1 MARTADVTAT
11 RTKDSTAAPLPELA
25 APRFAAGWAA
35 AVYAVCTLL
44 LAYPALAGKF
54 LINPGSD
61 QYIAGYAFR
70 EFAAQSL
77 KTGHGFPLWNP
88 FIEGGL
94 PYVAAMHGDIFYPT
108 FLLRMVLPTDAAM
121 TWEFVIHLFLCG
133 LLTFL
138 FLRAW
143 RFEFY
148 AALIGGMAYMLGGSI
163 AGYASPGHDGKLF
176 VSTMLPAALLLLTR
190 GMRDSRSWAW
200 GGLAVVVGLAVLSP
214 HPQLLQYLLL
224 VSGSFALYVAFADH
238 PGIGR
243 LPRAVAIRR
252 LGLAAGA
259 VVLGG
264 LIGAIQYLPVIEYTP
279 WSPRAGGHDYATA
292 TSYSFPLEET
302 LNMYWPQFSG
312 ILTSYWGRN
321 GIHLHSDYFGVGV
334 LMLFGAAFGQLARS
348 TQKSF
353 RTFWLVAGLIS
364 LLWAYGGF
372 TPFFHIILAIV
383 PGTKFF
389 RAPSTIIY
397 ITAFAVAVL
406 AAIGTERLLAR
417 RVTTRYAIGWL
428 IGAGV
433 FGVLMSVGGY
443 TALVNGV
450 ANALATNFPAEMH
463 GQVTDYVLN
472 RAQPN
477 AGSAIAGVWRS
488 FLFAGVVAALMWG
501 YLTNR
506 IAARPAAIALA
517 AAVAIDL
524 WTIERLYWIFSEPAS
539 KLFATDPAIE
549 AIKADIA
556 KSGEPGRVIAERG
569 SASVVPMDPAFRG
582 DALMVHSLRIDGG
595 YHGNE
600 LGIYQQLIG
609 IDSGHVELSPTFWR
623 HENIQYLYTGADE
636 AFAAQ
641 ASTQLKLPAFTKL
654 AGPVRNAAG
663 SMVYSY
669 KLPIQNPFAWVASA
683 IVKAPQDQALATV
696 LDARFEP
703 RSVAIADT
711 SARDIQAV
719 QLQTLPPP
727 AVSHVRVASYAAG
740 AIDLSLDQ
748 PTTPGQA
755 LVVSEN
761 YFPGWQATVDGKRA
775 PVGRMNYNLIG
786 VALPQGARVVQLR
799 FDDAAY
805 EKGKRVTL
813 IAIVLAILLWVAG
826 AVIDRQYRTPMST
839 TA

>member
-1 MARTADVTAT
+1 MARTPDVTAT
-11 RTKDSTAAPLPELA
+11 PRSDPELA
-25 APRFAAGWAA
+25 APRFAVGWAA
-35 AVYAVCTLL
+35 LVYAVCTML

-54 LINPGSD
+54 LINPRSD
-61 QYIAGYAFR
+61 QFIAGYAFR
-70 EFAAQSL
+70 DFAAQSL
-77 KTGHGFPLWNP
+77 KSGHGFPLWNP

-108 FLLRMVLPTDAAM
+108 FLLRMALPTDAAM

-133 LLTFL
+133 LFTFL

-143 RFEFY
+143 RFGFY
-148 AALIGGMAYMLGGSI
+148 ASLIGGIAYMLGGSI

-190 GMRDSRSWAW
+190 GVRDGKAWAW
-200 GGLAVVVGLAVLSP
+200 GGLTVVVGLAVLSP
-214 HPQLLQYLLL
+214 HPQLLQYMLLT
-224 VSGSFALYVAFADH
+224 SGAFALYIAFAEH

-243 LPRAVAIRR
+243 LPRGVAVRR

-292 TSYSFPLEET
+292 TSYSFPIEET

-312 ILTSYWGRN
+312 ILSSYWGRN
-321 GIHLHSDYFGVGV
+321 SIHLHSDYFGVVV

-348 TQKSF
+348 TQRSF
-353 RTFWLVAGLIS
+353 RTFWIVTGAIA

-372 TPFFHIILAIV
+372 TPFFHVILAIV
-383 PGTKFF
+383 PGTKYF

-397 ITAFAVAVL
+397 VAAFSMAVL
-406 AAIGTERLLAR
+406 ASIGTERLLAR
-417 RVTTRYAIGWL
+417 RVTTRYAIGWV
-428 IGAGV
+428 IGAAV
-433 FGVLMSVGGY
+433 FGLLMSVGGY
-443 TALVNGV
+443 TALVNAV
-450 ANALATNFPAEMH
+450 ANSLAGNFPPEAH
-463 GQVTDYVLN
+463 AQVTDFVTS

-477 AGSAIAGVWRS
+477 TSSAIAGVWRS
-488 FLFAGVVAALMWG
+488 FLFVGVAAALMWA
-501 YLTNR
+501 YLGDR
-506 IAARPAAIALA
+506 IKARPAVIALA
-517 AAVAIDL
+517 AVLAIDL
-524 WTIERLYWIFSEPAS
+524 WTIERLYWIFSEPAA

-549 AIKADIA
+549 AIKSDIA
-556 KSGEPGRVIAERG
+556 KTGEPGRVIAESG
-569 SASVVPMDPAFRG
+569 SSAVVPTDPAFIG
-582 DALMVHSLRIDGG
+582 DGLMTHGLRINGG

-600 LGIYQQLIG
+600 LGIYKQLLEL
-609 IDSGHVELSPTFWR
+609 DSGRVELSPSFWR
-623 HENIQYLYTGADE
+623 HENIQYMYTGADE

-641 ASTQLKLPAFTKL
+641 ASAQLKLPTFTKL

-663 SMVYSY
+663 SMVYAY
-669 KLPIQNPFAWVASA
+669 KLPVLSPFSWVASA

-703 RSVAIADT
+703 TRVAIADT
-711 SARDIQAV
+711 SARDIHDV

-727 AVSHVRVASYAAG
+727 AASRPRVISYAPG
-740 AIDLSLDQ
+740 AIDFSLDQ
-748 PTTPGQA
+748 PAGPGQA

-761 YFPGWQATVDGKRA
+761 YFPGWSATVDGKSA

-786 VALPQGARVVQLR
+786 VALPAGARAIQLR

-805 EKGKRVTL
+805 EKGKRVT
-813 IAIVLAILLWVAG
+813 IVALVLTFLVWIGGAFVERRRRDSVPVA
-826 AVIDRQYRTPMST
+826 A
-839 TA
+839 

>member
-1 MARTADVTAT
+1 MARTSDVTT
-11 RTKDSTAAPLPELA
+11 RSTVPQDTSPPELA
-25 APRFAAGWAA
+25 APRFATGWAA
-35 AVYAVCTLL
+35 FVYAVCTML
-44 LAYPALAGKF
+44 LAYPALASQF
-54 LINPGSD
+54 LINPRSD

-77 KTGHGFPLWNP
+77 KSGHGFPLWNP

-108 FLLRMVLPTDAAM
+108 FLLRMVLPTDVAM
-121 TWEFVIHLFLCG
+121 TWEFIIHLFLCG

-143 RFEFY
+143 RFGFY
-148 AALIGGMAYMLGGSI
+148 AALFGGLAYMLGGSI

-190 GMRDSRSWAW
+190 GVRDGRGWAW

-224 VSGSFALYVAFADH
+224 VSGAFALYIAFAEH
-238 PGIGR
+238 QGVGR
-243 LPRAVAIRR
+243 LPRGLAIRR
-252 LGLAAGA
+252 LGFALGA

-279 WSPRAGGHDYATA
+279 WSPRAGGHDFTTA
-292 TSYSFPLEET
+292 TSYSFPIEET

-312 ILTSYWGRN
+312 ILGNYWGRN
-321 GIHLHSDYFGVGV
+321 SIHLHSDYFGVVV
-334 LMLFGAAFGQLARS
+334 LMLFGAAYGQLART

-353 RTFWLVAGLIS
+353 RTFWLATGVVA
-364 LLWAYGGF
+364 LLWAFGGF
-372 TPFFHIILAIV
+372 TPFFHVILAIV
-383 PGTKFF
+383 PGTKYF

-397 ITAFAVAVL
+397 VTAFSVAVFV
-406 AAIGTERLLAR
+406 AIGTERLLAR

-428 IGAGV
+428 VGAGV

-443 TALVNGV
+443 TALVNAV
-450 ANALATNFPAEMH
+450 ANSLASDYPPNAH
-463 GQVTDYVLN
+463 AQVVDYVMN

-477 AGSAIAGVWRS
+477 AGAAIAGVWRS
-488 FLFAGVVAALMWG
+488 FLFVGVAAALMWA
-501 YLTNR
+501 YLTDR
-506 IAARPAAIALA
+506 LKARPAAIALA
-517 AAVAIDL
+517 AALVVDL

-539 KLFATDPAIE
+539 KLFATDPAID

-556 KSGEPGRVIAERG
+556 KTGEPGRVIAESG
-569 SASVVPMDPAFRG
+569 STSVVAMDPAFRG
-582 DALMVHSLRIDGG
+582 DALMTHGLRIDGG

-600 LGIYQQLIG
+600 LGIYRQLLEL
-609 IDSGHVELSPTFWR
+609 DSGHVELSPSFWR

-641 ASTQLKLPAFTKL
+641 ASAQLKLPAFTKL

-663 SMVYSY
+663 SMIYAY
-669 KLPIQNPFAWVASA
+669 KLPLQNRFAWVASA
-683 IVKAPQDQALATV
+683 IVKAPQEQALATV

-703 RSVAIADT
+703 TRVAIADT
-711 SARDIQAV
+711 SARDIPGV
-719 QLQTLPPP
+719 QLQTLPAP
-727 AVSHVRVASYAAG
+727 AVSRVRVTSYGPG

-761 YFPGWQATVDGKRA
+761 YFPGWRATVDGRSA
-775 PVGRMNYNLIG
+775 PTGRMNYNLIG
-786 VALPQGARVVQLR
+786 VALPQGASAVQLR

-813 IAIVLAILLWVAG
+813 IAIALAVLLWVAG
-826 AVIDRQYRTPMST
+826 VVIDRSSSRDASR
-839 TA
+839 

>member
-1 MARTADVTAT
+1 MARTPDVTAT
-11 RTKDSTAAPLPELA
+11 PRSDPELA
-25 APRFAAGWAA
+25 APRFAVGWAA
-35 AVYAVCTLL
+35 LVYAVCTML

-54 LINPGSD
+54 LINPRSD
-61 QYIAGYAFR
+61 QFIAGYAFR
-70 EFAAQSL
+70 DFAAQSL
-77 KTGHGFPLWNP
+77 KSGHGFPLWNP

-108 FLLRMVLPTDAAM
+108 FLLRMALPTDAAM

-133 LLTFL
+133 LFTFL

-143 RFEFY
+143 RFGFY
-148 AALIGGMAYMLGGSI
+148 ASLIGGIAYMLGGSI

-190 GMRDSRSWAW
+190 GVRDGRAWAW
-200 GGLAVVVGLAVLSP
+200 GGLTVVVGLAVLSP
-214 HPQLLQYLLL
+214 HPQLLQYMLLT
-224 VSGSFALYVAFADH
+224 SGAFALYIAFAEH

-243 LPRAVAIRR
+243 LPRGVAVRR
-252 LGLAAGA
+252 LGFAAGA

-292 TSYSFPLEET
+292 TSYSFPIEET

-312 ILTSYWGRN
+312 ILSSYWGRN
-321 GIHLHSDYFGVGV
+321 SIHLHSDYFGVVV

-348 TQKSF
+348 TQRSF
-353 RTFWLVAGLIS
+353 RTFWIVTGAIA

-383 PGTKFF
+383 PGTKYF

-397 ITAFAVAVL
+397 VAAFSMAVL
-406 AAIGTERLLAR
+406 ASIGTERLLAR
-417 RVTTRYAIGWL
+417 RVTTRYAIGWV
-428 IGAGV
+428 IGAAV
-433 FGVLMSVGGY
+433 FGLLMSVGGY
-443 TALVNGV
+443 TALVNAV
-450 ANALATNFPAEMH
+450 ANSLAGNFPPEAH
-463 GQVTDYVLN
+463 AQVTDFVTS

-477 AGSAIAGVWRS
+477 TSSAIAGVWRS
-488 FLFAGVVAALMWG
+488 FLFVGVAAALMWA
-501 YLTNR
+501 YLGDR
-506 IAARPAAIALA
+506 IKARPAVIALA
-517 AAVAIDL
+517 AVLAIDL
-524 WTIERLYWIFSEPAS
+524 WTIERLYWIFSEPAA

-549 AIKADIA
+549 AIKSDIA
-556 KSGEPGRVIAERG
+556 KTGEPGRVIAESG
-569 SASVVPMDPAFRG
+569 SSAVVPTDPAFIG
-582 DALMVHSLRIDGG
+582 DGLMTHGLRINGG

-600 LGIYQQLIG
+600 LGIYKQLLEL
-609 IDSGHVELSPTFWR
+609 DSGRVELSPSFWR
-623 HENIQYLYTGADE
+623 HENIQYMYTGADE

-641 ASTQLKLPAFTKL
+641 ASAQLKLPTFTKL

-663 SMVYSY
+663 SMVYAY
-669 KLPIQNPFAWVASA
+669 KLPVLSPFSWVASA

-703 RSVAIADT
+703 TRVAIADT
-711 SARDIQAV
+711 SARDIHDV

-727 AVSHVRVASYAAG
+727 AASRPRVISYAPG
-740 AIDLSLDQ
+740 AIDFSLDQ
-748 PTTPGQA
+748 PAGPGQA

-761 YFPGWQATVDGKRA
+761 YFPGWSATVDGKSA

-786 VALPQGARVVQLR
+786 VALPAGARAIQLR

-805 EKGKRVTL
+805 EKGKRVT
-813 IAIVLAILLWVAG
+813 IVALVLTFLVWIGGAFVERRRRDSVPVA
-826 AVIDRQYRTPMST
+826 A
-839 TA
+839 

>member
-1 MARTADVTAT
+1 MARTPDVTAT
-11 RTKDSTAAPLPELA
+11 PRSDPELA
-25 APRFAAGWAA
+25 APRFAVGWAA
-35 AVYAVCTLL
+35 LVYAVCTML

-54 LINPGSD
+54 LINPRSD
-61 QYIAGYAFR
+61 QFIAGYAFR
-70 EFAAQSL
+70 DFAAQSL
-77 KTGHGFPLWNP
+77 KSGHGFPLWNP

-108 FLLRMVLPTDAAM
+108 FLLRMALPTDAAM

-133 LLTFL
+133 LFTFL

-143 RFEFY
+143 RFGFY
-148 AALIGGMAYMLGGSI
+148 ASLIGGIAYMLGGSI

-190 GMRDSRSWAW
+190 GVRDGKAWAW
-200 GGLAVVVGLAVLSP
+200 GGLTVVVGLAVLSP
-214 HPQLLQYLLL
+214 HPQLLQYMLLT
-224 VSGSFALYVAFADH
+224 SGAFALYIAFAEH

-243 LPRAVAIRR
+243 LPRGVAARR

-292 TSYSFPLEET
+292 TSYSFPIEET

-312 ILTSYWGRN
+312 MLSSYWGRN
-321 GIHLHSDYFGVGV
+321 SIHLHSDYFGVVV

-348 TQKSF
+348 TQRSF
-353 RTFWLVAGLIS
+353 RTFWIVTGAIA

-372 TPFFHIILAIV
+372 TPFFHVILAIV
-383 PGTKFF
+383 PGTKYF

-397 ITAFAVAVL
+397 VAAFSMAVL
-406 AAIGTERLLAR
+406 ASIGTERLLAR
-417 RVTTRYAIGWL
+417 RVTTRYAIGWV
-428 IGAGV
+428 IGAAV
-433 FGVLMSVGGY
+433 FGLLMSVGGY
-443 TALVNGV
+443 TALVNAV
-450 ANALATNFPAEMH
+450 ANSLAGNFPPEAH
-463 GQVTDYVLN
+463 AQVTDFVTS

-477 AGSAIAGVWRS
+477 TSSAIAGVWRS
-488 FLFAGVVAALMWG
+488 FLFVGVAAALMWA
-501 YLTNR
+501 YLGDR
-506 IAARPAAIALA
+506 IKARPAVIALA
-517 AAVAIDL
+517 AVLAIDL
-524 WTIERLYWIFSEPAS
+524 WTIERLYWIFSEPAA

-549 AIKADIA
+549 AIKSDIA
-556 KSGEPGRVIAERG
+556 KTGEPGRVIAESG
-569 SASVVPMDPAFRG
+569 SSAVVPTDPAFIG
-582 DALMVHSLRIDGG
+582 DGLMTHGLRINGG

-600 LGIYQQLIG
+600 LGIYKQLLEL
-609 IDSGHVELSPTFWR
+609 DSGRVELSPSFWR
-623 HENIQYLYTGADE
+623 HENIQYMYTGADE

-641 ASTQLKLPAFTKL
+641 ASAQLKLPTFTKL

-663 SMVYSY
+663 SMVYAY
-669 KLPIQNPFAWVASA
+669 KLPVLSPFSWVASA

-703 RSVAIADT
+703 TRVAIADT
-711 SARDIQAV
+711 SARDIHDV

-727 AVSHVRVASYAAG
+727 AASRPRVISYAPG
-740 AIDLSLDQ
+740 AIDFSLDQ
-748 PTTPGQA
+748 PAGPGQA

-761 YFPGWQATVDGKRA
+761 YFPGWSATVDGKSA

-786 VALPQGARVVQLR
+786 VALPAGARAIQLR

-805 EKGKRVTL
+805 EKGKRVT
-813 IAIVLAILLWVAG
+813 IVALVLTFLVWIGGAFVERRRRDSVPVA
-826 AVIDRQYRTPMST
+826 A
-839 TA
+839 

>member
-1 MARTADVTAT
+1 MARTPDVTAT
-11 RTKDSTAAPLPELA
+11 PRSDPELA
-25 APRFAAGWAA
+25 APRFAVGWAA
-35 AVYAVCTLL
+35 LVYAVCTML

-54 LINPGSD
+54 LINPRSD
-61 QYIAGYAFR
+61 QFIAGYAFR
-70 EFAAQSL
+70 DFAAQSL
-77 KTGHGFPLWNP
+77 KSGHGFPLWNP

-108 FLLRMVLPTDAAM
+108 FLLRMALPTDAAM

-133 LLTFL
+133 LFTFL

-143 RFEFY
+143 RFGFY
-148 AALIGGMAYMLGGSI
+148 ASLIGGIAYMLGGSI

-190 GMRDSRSWAW
+190 GVRDGRAWAW
-200 GGLAVVVGLAVLSP
+200 GGLTVVVGLAVLSP
-214 HPQLLQYLLL
+214 HPQLLQYMLLT
-224 VSGSFALYVAFADH
+224 SGAFALYIAFAEH

-243 LPRAVAIRR
+243 LPRGVAARR

-292 TSYSFPLEET
+292 TSYSFPIEET

-312 ILTSYWGRN
+312 MLSSYWGRN
-321 GIHLHSDYFGVGV
+321 SIHLHSDYFGVVV

-348 TQKSF
+348 TQRSF
-353 RTFWLVAGLIS
+353 RTFWIVTGAIA

-372 TPFFHIILAIV
+372 TPFFHVILAIV
-383 PGTKFF
+383 PGTKYF

-397 ITAFAVAVL
+397 VAAFSMAVL
-406 AAIGTERLLAR
+406 ASIGTERLLAR
-417 RVTTRYAIGWL
+417 RVTTRYAIGWV
-428 IGAGV
+428 IGAAV
-433 FGVLMSVGGY
+433 FGLLMSVGGY
-443 TALVNGV
+443 TALVNAV
-450 ANALATNFPAEMH
+450 ANSLAGNFPPEAH
-463 GQVTDYVLN
+463 AQVTDFVTS

-477 AGSAIAGVWRS
+477 TSSAIAGVWRS
-488 FLFAGVVAALMWG
+488 FLFVGVAAALMWA
-501 YLTNR
+501 YLGDR
-506 IAARPAAIALA
+506 IKARPAVIALA
-517 AAVAIDL
+517 AVLAIDL
-524 WTIERLYWIFSEPAS
+524 WTIERLYWIFSEPAA

-549 AIKADIA
+549 AIKSDIA
-556 KSGEPGRVIAERG
+556 KTGEPGRVIAESG
-569 SASVVPMDPAFRG
+569 SSAVVPTDPAFIG
-582 DALMVHSLRIDGG
+582 DGLMTHGLRINGG

-600 LGIYQQLIG
+600 LGIYKQLLEL
-609 IDSGHVELSPTFWR
+609 DSGRVELSPSFWR
-623 HENIQYLYTGADE
+623 HENIQYMYTGADE

-641 ASTQLKLPAFTKL
+641 ASAQLKLPTFTKL

-663 SMVYSY
+663 SMVYAY
-669 KLPIQNPFAWVASA
+669 KLPVLSPFSWVASA

-703 RSVAIADT
+703 TRVAIADT
-711 SARDIQAV
+711 SARDIHDV

-727 AVSHVRVASYAAG
+727 AASRPRVISYAPG
-740 AIDLSLDQ
+740 AIDFSLDQ
-748 PTTPGQA
+748 PAGPGQA

-761 YFPGWQATVDGKRA
+761 YFPGWSATVDGKSA

-786 VALPQGARVVQLR
+786 VALPAGARAIQLR

-805 EKGKRVTL
+805 EKGKRVT
-813 IAIVLAILLWVAG
+813 IVALVLTFLVWIGGAFVERRRRDSVPVA
-826 AVIDRQYRTPMST
+826 A
-839 TA
+839 

>member
-1 MARTADVTAT
+1 MARTPDVTAT
-11 RTKDSTAAPLPELA
+11 PRSDPELA
-25 APRFAAGWAA
+25 APRFAVGWAA
-35 AVYAVCTLL
+35 LVYAVCTML

-54 LINPGSD
+54 LINPRSD
-61 QYIAGYAFR
+61 QFIAGYAFR
-70 EFAAQSL
+70 DFAAQSL
-77 KTGHGFPLWNP
+77 KSGHGFPLWNP

-108 FLLRMVLPTDAAM
+108 FLLRMALPTDAAM

-133 LLTFL
+133 LFTFL

-143 RFEFY
+143 RFGFY
-148 AALIGGMAYMLGGSI
+148 ASLIGGIAYMLGGSI

-190 GMRDSRSWAW
+190 GVRDGKAWAW
-200 GGLAVVVGLAVLSP
+200 GGLTVVVGLAVLSP
-214 HPQLLQYLLL
+214 HPQLLQYMLLT
-224 VSGSFALYVAFADH
+224 SGAFALYIAFAEH

-243 LPRAVAIRR
+243 LPRGVAVRR

-292 TSYSFPLEET
+292 TSYSFPIEET

-312 ILTSYWGRN
+312 ILSSYWGRN
-321 GIHLHSDYFGVGV
+321 SIHLHSDYFGVVV

-348 TQKSF
+348 TQRSF
-353 RTFWLVAGLIS
+353 RTFWIVTGAIA

-383 PGTKFF
+383 PGTKYF

-397 ITAFAVAVL
+397 VAAFSMAVL
-406 AAIGTERLLAR
+406 ASIGTERLLAR
-417 RVTTRYAIGWL
+417 RVTTRYAIGWV
-428 IGAGV
+428 IGAAV
-433 FGVLMSVGGY
+433 FGLLMSVGGY
-443 TALVNGV
+443 TALVNAV
-450 ANALATNFPAEMH
+450 ANSLAGNFPPEAH
-463 GQVTDYVLN
+463 AQVTDFVTS

-477 AGSAIAGVWRS
+477 TSSAIAGVWRS
-488 FLFAGVVAALMWG
+488 FLFVGVAAALMWA
-501 YLTNR
+501 YLGDR
-506 IAARPAAIALA
+506 IKARPAVIALA
-517 AAVAIDL
+517 AVLAIDL
-524 WTIERLYWIFSEPAS
+524 WTIERLYWIFSEPAA

-549 AIKADIA
+549 AIKSDIA
-556 KSGEPGRVIAERG
+556 KTGEPGRVIAESG
-569 SASVVPMDPAFRG
+569 SSAVVPTDPAFIG
-582 DALMVHSLRIDGG
+582 DGLMTHGLRINGG

-600 LGIYQQLIG
+600 LGIYKQLLEL
-609 IDSGHVELSPTFWR
+609 DSGRVELSPSFWR
-623 HENIQYLYTGADE
+623 HENIQYMYTGADE

-641 ASTQLKLPAFTKL
+641 ASAQLKLPTFTKL

-663 SMVYSY
+663 SMVYAY
-669 KLPIQNPFAWVASA
+669 KLPVLSPFSWVASA

-703 RSVAIADT
+703 TRVAIADT
-711 SARDIQAV
+711 SARDIHDV

-727 AVSHVRVASYAAG
+727 AASRPRVISYAPG
-740 AIDLSLDQ
+740 AIDFSLDQ
-748 PTTPGQA
+748 PAGPGQA

-761 YFPGWQATVDGKRA
+761 YFPGWSATVDGKSA

-786 VALPQGARVVQLR
+786 VALPAGARAIQLR

-805 EKGKRVTL
+805 EKGKRVT
-813 IAIVLAILLWVAG
+813 IVALVLTFLVWIGGAFVERRRRDSVPVA
-826 AVIDRQYRTPMST
+826 A
-839 TA
+839 

>member
-1 MARTADVTAT
+1 MARTPDVTAT
-11 RTKDSTAAPLPELA
+11 PRSDPELA
-25 APRFAAGWAA
+25 APRFAVGWAA
-35 AVYAVCTLL
+35 LVYAVCTML
-44 LAYPALAGKF
+44 LAYPALAGNF
-54 LINPGSD
+54 LINPRSD
-61 QYIAGYAFR
+61 QFIAGYAFR
-70 EFAAQSL
+70 DFAAQSL
-77 KTGHGFPLWNP
+77 KSGHGFPLWNP

-108 FLLRMVLPTDAAM
+108 FLLRMALPTDAAM

-133 LLTFL
+133 LFTFL

-143 RFEFY
+143 RFGFY
-148 AALIGGMAYMLGGSI
+148 ASLIGGIAYMLGGSI

-190 GMRDSRSWAW
+190 GVRDGRAWAW
-200 GGLAVVVGLAVLSP
+200 GGLTVVVGLAVLSP
-214 HPQLLQYLLL
+214 HPQLLQYMLLT
-224 VSGSFALYVAFADH
+224 SGAFALYIAFAEH

-243 LPRAVAIRR
+243 LPRGVAARR

-292 TSYSFPLEET
+292 TSYSFPIEET

-312 ILTSYWGRN
+312 ILSSYWGRN
-321 GIHLHSDYFGVGV
+321 SIHLHSDYFGVVV

-348 TQKSF
+348 TQRSF
-353 RTFWLVAGLIS
+353 RTFWIVTGAIA

-383 PGTKFF
+383 PGTKYF

-397 ITAFAVAVL
+397 VAAFSMAVL
-406 AAIGTERLLAR
+406 ASIGTERLLAR
-417 RVTTRYAIGWL
+417 RVTTRYAIGWV
-428 IGAGV
+428 IGAAV
-433 FGVLMSVGGY
+433 FGLLMSVGGY
-443 TALVNGV
+443 TALVNAV
-450 ANALATNFPAEMH
+450 ANSLAGNFPPEAH
-463 GQVTDYVLN
+463 AQVTDFVTS

-477 AGSAIAGVWRS
+477 TSSAIAGVWRS
-488 FLFAGVVAALMWG
+488 FLFVGVAAALMWA
-501 YLTNR
+501 YLGDR
-506 IAARPAAIALA
+506 IKARPAVIALA
-517 AAVAIDL
+517 AVLAIDL
-524 WTIERLYWIFSEPAS
+524 WTIERLYWIFSEPAA

-549 AIKADIA
+549 AIKSDIA
-556 KSGEPGRVIAERG
+556 KTGEPGRVIAESG
-569 SASVVPMDPAFRG
+569 SSAVVPTDPAFIG
-582 DALMVHSLRIDGG
+582 DGLMTHGLRINGG

-600 LGIYQQLIG
+600 LGIYKQLLEL
-609 IDSGHVELSPTFWR
+609 DSGRVELSPSFWR
-623 HENIQYLYTGADE
+623 HENIQYMYTGADE

-641 ASTQLKLPAFTKL
+641 ASAQLKLPTFTKL

-663 SMVYSY
+663 SMVYAY
-669 KLPIQNPFAWVASA
+669 KLPVLSPFSWVASA

-703 RSVAIADT
+703 TRVAIADT
-711 SARDIQAV
+711 SARDIHDV

-727 AVSHVRVASYAAG
+727 AASRPRVISYAPG
-740 AIDLSLDQ
+740 AIDFSLDQ
-748 PTTPGQA
+748 PAGPGQA

-761 YFPGWQATVDGKRA
+761 YFPGWSATVDGKSA

-786 VALPQGARVVQLR
+786 VALPAGARAIQLR

-805 EKGKRVTL
+805 EKGKRVT
-813 IAIVLAILLWVAG
+813 IVALVLTFLVWIGGAFVERRRRDSVPVA
-826 AVIDRQYRTPMST
+826 A
-839 TA
+839 

>member
-1 MARTADVTAT
+1 MARTPDVTAT
-11 RTKDSTAAPLPELA
+11 PRSDPELA
-25 APRFAAGWAA
+25 APRFAVGWAA
-35 AVYAVCTLL
+35 LVYAVCTML

-54 LINPGSD
+54 LINPRSD
-61 QYIAGYAFR
+61 QFIAGYAFR
-70 EFAAQSL
+70 DFAAQSL
-77 KTGHGFPLWNP
+77 KSGHGFPLWNP

-108 FLLRMVLPTDAAM
+108 FLLRMALPTDAAM

-133 LLTFL
+133 LFTFL

-143 RFEFY
+143 RFGFY
-148 AALIGGMAYMLGGSI
+148 ASLIGGIAYMLGGSI

-190 GMRDSRSWAW
+190 GVRDGRAWAW
-200 GGLAVVVGLAVLSP
+200 GGLTVVVGLAVLSP
-214 HPQLLQYLLL
+214 HPQLLQYMLLT
-224 VSGSFALYVAFADH
+224 SGAFALYIAFAEH

-243 LPRAVAIRR
+243 LPRGVAARR

-292 TSYSFPLEET
+292 TSYSFPIEET

-312 ILTSYWGRN
+312 ILSSYWGRN
-321 GIHLHSDYFGVGV
+321 SIHLHSDYFGVVV

-348 TQKSF
+348 TQRSF
-353 RTFWLVAGLIS
+353 RTFWIVTGAIA

-372 TPFFHIILAIV
+372 TPFFHVILAIV
-383 PGTKFF
+383 PGTKYF

-397 ITAFAVAVL
+397 VAAFSMAVL
-406 AAIGTERLLAR
+406 ASIGTERLLAR
-417 RVTTRYAIGWL
+417 RVTTRYAIGWV
-428 IGAGV
+428 IGAAV
-433 FGVLMSVGGY
+433 FGLLMSVGGY
-443 TALVNGV
+443 TALVNAV
-450 ANALATNFPAEMH
+450 ANSLAGNFPPEAH
-463 GQVTDYVLN
+463 AQVTDFVTS

-477 AGSAIAGVWRS
+477 TSSAIAGVWRS
-488 FLFAGVVAALMWG
+488 FLFVGVAAALMWA
-501 YLTNR
+501 YLGDR
-506 IAARPAAIALA
+506 IKARPAVIALA
-517 AAVAIDL
+517 AVLAIDL
-524 WTIERLYWIFSEPAS
+524 WTIERLYWIFSEPAA

-549 AIKADIA
+549 AIKSDIA
-556 KSGEPGRVIAERG
+556 KTGEPGRVIAESG
-569 SASVVPMDPAFRG
+569 SSAVVPTDPAFIG
-582 DALMVHSLRIDGG
+582 DGLMTHGLRINGG

-600 LGIYQQLIG
+600 LGIYKQLLEL
-609 IDSGHVELSPTFWR
+609 DSGRVELSPSFWR
-623 HENIQYLYTGADE
+623 HENIQYMYTGADE

-641 ASTQLKLPAFTKL
+641 ASAQLKLPTFTKL

-663 SMVYSY
+663 SMVYAY
-669 KLPIQNPFAWVASA
+669 KLPVLSPFSWVASA

-703 RSVAIADT
+703 TRVAIADT
-711 SARDIQAV
+711 SARDIHDV

-727 AVSHVRVASYAAG
+727 AASRPRVISYAPG
-740 AIDLSLDQ
+740 AIDFSLDQ
-748 PTTPGQA
+748 PAGPGQA

-761 YFPGWQATVDGKRA
+761 YFPGWSATVDGKSA

-786 VALPQGARVVQLR
+786 VALPAGARAIQLR

-805 EKGKRVTL
+805 EKGKRVT
-813 IAIVLAILLWVAG
+813 IVALVLTFLVWIGGAFVERRRRDSVPVA
-826 AVIDRQYRTPMST
+826 A
-839 TA
+839 

>member
-1 MARTADVTAT
+1 MARTSDVTA
-11 RTKDSTAAPLPELA
+11 APQSVPELA
-25 APRFAAGWAA
+25 GPRLAVAWASL
-35 AVYAVCTLL
+35 VYAVCTML
-44 LAYPALAGKF
+44 LAYPALAGNF
-54 LINPGSD
+54 LINPRSD

-70 EFAAQSL
+70 DFAAQSL
-77 KTGHGFPLWNP
+77 KSGHGFPLWNP

-108 FLLRMVLPTDAAM
+108 FLLRMALPTDVAM
-121 TWEFVIHLFLCG
+121 TWEFIIHLFLCG
-133 LLTFL
+133 LFTFL
-138 FLRAW
+138 FLRSW
-143 RFEFY
+143 RFGFY
-148 AALIGGMAYMLGGSI
+148 PALIGGIAYMLGGSI

-190 GMRDSRSWAW
+190 GIRDGRAWAW
-200 GGLAVVVGLAVLSP
+200 GGLTIVVGLAVLSP
-214 HPQLLQYLLL
+214 HPQLLQYMLL
-224 VSGSFALYVAFADH
+224 VSGSFALYVAFVEH

-243 LPRAVAIRR
+243 LSRSLALRR
-252 LGLAAGA
+252 LGFAAGA

-279 WSPRAGGHDYATA
+279 WSPRSGGHDYATA

-312 ILTSYWGRN
+312 ILENYWGRN
-321 GIHLHSDYFGVGV
+321 SIHLHSDYFGVVV
-334 LMLFGAAFGQLARS
+334 LMLFGAAFGPLARS

-353 RTFWLVAGLIS
+353 RSFWLATGFVA

-372 TPFFHIILAIV
+372 TPFFHLVLAIV
-383 PGTKFF
+383 PGTKYF

-397 ITAFAVAVL
+397 VVAFSTAVL
-406 AAIGTERLLAR
+406 VAIGTERLLAR
-417 RVTTRYAIGWL
+417 RVTTRYAIGWV
-428 IGAGV
+428 IGAAV

-443 TALVNGV
+443 TALVNAV
-450 ANALATNFPAEMH
+450 ANAFAGNFPPAMH
-463 GQVTDYVLN
+463 GQVTDYVASH
-472 RAQPN
+472 AQPN
-477 AGSAIAGVWRS
+477 SGAAIAGVWRS
-488 FLFAGVVAALMWG
+488 FLFVGVAAALMWA
-501 YLTNR
+501 YLTDG
-506 IAARPAAIALA
+506 IKARPAAIALA
-517 AAVAIDL
+517 AVLAVDL
-524 WTIERLYWIFSEPAS
+524 WTIERLYWMFSQPAS

-549 AIKADIA
+549 GIKADIA
-556 KSGEPGRVIAERG
+556 KSGEPGRVIAESG
-569 SASVVPMDPAFRG
+569 SASVVPMDPSFSG
-582 DALMVHSLRIDGG
+582 DALMVHGLRIAGG
-595 YHGNE
+595 YHGNQI
-600 LGIYQQLIG
+600 GIYKQLIEL
-609 IDSGHVELSPTFWR
+609 DSGRVELSPSFWR

-669 KLPIQNPFAWVASA
+669 KLPIQNPLAWVASA

-703 RSVAIADT
+703 TRVAIADT
-711 SARDIQAV
+711 SAHDVPGV
-719 QLQTLPPP
+719 QLQTLPAP
-727 AVSHVRVASYAAG
+727 AVSHLRVTSYAPG

-748 PTTPGQA
+748 PTSAGQA

-761 YFPGWQATVDGKRA
+761 YFPGWTATVDGKPA

-786 VALPQGARVVQLR
+786 VALPQGARAVQLR

-805 EKGKRVTL
+805 EKGKRVT
-813 IAIVLAILLWVAG
+813 IVALLLAAMLWVAG
-826 AVIDRQYRTPMST
+826 ITIDRRNRASTPT

>member
-1 MARTADVTAT
+1 MARTPDVTAT
-11 RTKDSTAAPLPELA
+11 PRSDPELA
-25 APRFAAGWAA
+25 APRFAVGWAA
-35 AVYAVCTLL
+35 LVYAVCTML

-54 LINPGSD
+54 LINPRSD
-61 QYIAGYAFR
+61 QFIAGYAFR
-70 EFAAQSL
+70 DFAAQSL
-77 KTGHGFPLWNP
+77 KSGHGFPLWNP

-108 FLLRMVLPTDAAM
+108 FLLRMALPTDAAM

-133 LLTFL
+133 LFTFL

-143 RFEFY
+143 RFGFY
-148 AALIGGMAYMLGGSI
+148 ASLIGGIAYMLGGSI

-190 GMRDSRSWAW
+190 GVRDGKAWAW
-200 GGLAVVVGLAVLSP
+200 GGLTVVVGLAVLSP
-214 HPQLLQYLLL
+214 HPQLLQYMLLT
-224 VSGSFALYVAFADH
+224 SGAFALYIAFAEH

-243 LPRAVAIRR
+243 LPRGVAARR

-292 TSYSFPLEET
+292 TSYSFPIEET

-312 ILTSYWGRN
+312 ILSSYWGRN
-321 GIHLHSDYFGVGV
+321 SIHLHSDYFGVVV

-348 TQKSF
+348 TQRSF
-353 RTFWLVAGLIS
+353 RTFWIVTGAIA

-372 TPFFHIILAIV
+372 TPFFHVILAIV
-383 PGTKFF
+383 PGTKYF

-397 ITAFAVAVL
+397 VAAFSMAVL
-406 AAIGTERLLAR
+406 ASIGTERLLAR
-417 RVTTRYAIGWL
+417 RVTTRYAIGWV
-428 IGAGV
+428 IGAAV
-433 FGVLMSVGGY
+433 FGLLMSVGGY
-443 TALVNGV
+443 TALVNAV
-450 ANALATNFPAEMH
+450 ANSLAGNFPPEAH
-463 GQVTDYVLN
+463 AQVTDFVTS

-477 AGSAIAGVWRS
+477 TSSAIAGVWRS
-488 FLFAGVVAALMWG
+488 FLFVGVAAALMWA
-501 YLTNR
+501 YLGDR
-506 IAARPAAIALA
+506 IKARPAVIALA
-517 AAVAIDL
+517 AVLAIDL
-524 WTIERLYWIFSEPAS
+524 WTIERLYWIFSEPAA

-549 AIKADIA
+549 AIKSDIA
-556 KSGEPGRVIAERG
+556 KTGEPGRVIAESG
-569 SASVVPMDPAFRG
+569 SSAVVPTDPAFIG
-582 DALMVHSLRIDGG
+582 DGLMTHGLRINGG

-600 LGIYQQLIG
+600 LGIYKQLLEL
-609 IDSGHVELSPTFWR
+609 DSGRVELSPSFWR
-623 HENIQYLYTGADE
+623 HENIQYMYTGADE

-641 ASTQLKLPAFTKL
+641 ASAQLKLPTFTKL

-663 SMVYSY
+663 SMVYAY
-669 KLPIQNPFAWVASA
+669 KLPVLSPFSWVASA

-703 RSVAIADT
+703 TRVAIADT
-711 SARDIQAV
+711 SARDIHDV

-727 AVSHVRVASYAAG
+727 AASRPRVISYAPG
-740 AIDLSLDQ
+740 AIDFSLDQ
-748 PTTPGQA
+748 PAGPGQA

-761 YFPGWQATVDGKRA
+761 YFPGWSATVDGKSA

-786 VALPQGARVVQLR
+786 VALPAGARAIQLR

-805 EKGKRVTL
+805 EKGKRVT
-813 IAIVLAILLWVAG
+813 IVALVLTFLVWIGGAFVERRRRDSVPVA
-826 AVIDRQYRTPMST
+826 A
-839 TA
+839 